1 MFCNKCGKE
10 ISDQAKFCNYCGTKV
25 ADAQGQPQP
34 QSQPQPKP
42 APEAKPAPEPKKGKA
57 GKRILSIVVGVIVYF
72 AARYI
77 AENMLLSQ
85 SNTSA
90 PSTNPGSSE
99 IEINIPSDSGSAG
112 TVASDTSLTDAC
124 INGALYE
131 DGYLSYGMTRLYL
144 PGYTLLP
151 GGEGERDWLT
161 TPDETCLFAVNKQ
174 IEVIDVS
181 FGASN
186 DADILASYAQAYEDV
201 SLHDFQ
207 KYYVNG
213 FPVIRHI
220 VSYKADGIYQL
231 QGGLIVFPSETAG
244 ETIRLDLAMLVEAG
258 YGPENFHEVFDT
270 LEISS
275 EFQPKAEDTQKIGFN
290 RIAAK

>member
-57 GKRILSIVVGVIVYF
+57 GKRILSIVVAVIVYF

-99 IEINIPSDSGSAG
+99 IEINIPSDSGSTG
-112 TVASDTSLTDAC
+112 TVSA
-124 INGALYE
+124 I
-131 DGYLSYGMTRLYL
+131 
-144 PGYTLLP
+144 PP
-151 GGEGERDWLT
+151 
-161 TPDETCLFAVNKQ
+161 
-174 IEVIDVS
+174 
-181 FGASN
+181 
-186 DADILASYAQAYEDV
+186 
-201 SLHDFQ
+201 
-207 KYYVNG
+207 
-213 FPVIRHI
+213 
-220 VSYKADGIYQL
+220 
-231 QGGLIVFPSETAG
+231 
-244 ETIRLDLAMLVEAG
+244 
-258 YGPENFHEVFDT
+258 
-270 LEISS
+270 
-275 EFQPKAEDTQKIGFN
+275 
-290 RIAAK
+290 